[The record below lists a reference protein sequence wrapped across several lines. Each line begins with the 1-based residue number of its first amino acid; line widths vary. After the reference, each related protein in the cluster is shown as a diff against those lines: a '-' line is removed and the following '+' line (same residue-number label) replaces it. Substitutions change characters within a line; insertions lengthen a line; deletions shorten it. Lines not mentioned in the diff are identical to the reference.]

1 MREVWNVWTLCL
13 LKMIKLK
20 DLSASLLMLIVSLFQ
35 SVLKIMMVI
44 KGITFDNRVLTFVSY
59 SVAFVSFAETNLV
72 ASEPGAVEVIVVLIG
87 NVTFDVNV
95 IVEFVSENSSAT
107 GIAIS

>member
-44 KGITFDNRVLTFVSY
+44 KGISL
-59 SVAFVSFAETNLV
+59 
-72 ASEPGAVEVIVVLIG
+72 PLI
-87 NVTFDVNV
+87 
-95 IVEFVSENSSAT
+95 IMYLHLSST
-107 GIAIS
+107 QLHLFHLLKPTW